1 MTSVVKP
8 LWAWL
13 CVAALGPLASC
24 KEGPPKL
31 EGGPTP
37 TSASAVPS
45 DENPNDFA
53 TPMKANI
60 PVETPGDKFPLNEQ
74 QLGQMINPTNAT
86 EYTGPTGVVEGTI
99 TVKGDAPAMRTFMT
113 LPKDCEAS
121 AKSIYAPAYR
131 AGPKGELA
139 DTLVAAIGVA
149 GFVRP
154 SREDKLVIIK
164 NCAIQPTVIDLSFG
178 QRLMVGNAD
187 SMPYMPQVPAKM
199 VVRRLALQGM
209 SPVPVILSQTGAIGM
224 TWLAGAMP
232 GTEVPTVTVFI
243 IPSALHTVTN
253 LDGKFRITGI
263 PVGKARISSSHLG
276 MDEAAKDVVIEA
288 GKELKVD
295 LVMTYRNPAA
305 AAPSTKP
312 SGSAKPIH

>member
-1 MTSVVKP
+1 MTSFAKP
-8 LWAWL
+8 LCACL
-13 CVAALGPLASC
+13 MFAALSSC

-37 TSASAVPS
+37 TAASAAAS
-45 DENPNDFA
+45 DENPEI
-53 TPMKANI
+53 PKPPKANI
-60 PVETPGDKFPLNEQ
+60 PAETPGDKFPLNEQ
-74 QLGQMINPTNAT
+74 QIGQMINPTNAT
-86 EYTGPTGVVEGTI
+86 EYTGPTGSVEGTI
-99 TVKGDAPAMRTFMT
+99 TVKGDPPAIKTFMT
-113 LPKDCEAS
+113 LPKECEAS
-121 AKSIYAPAYR
+121 AKAIYAPAYR

-139 DTLVAAIGVA
+139 DTLVAAIGVS

-154 SREDKLVIIK
+154 SREDKLVVIK
-164 NCAIQPTVIDLSFG
+164 NCAIEPTVIDLSFG

-187 SMPYMPQVPAKM
+187 SMPYMPQIPAKM
-199 VVRRLALQGM
+199 VIKRLALQGM

-232 GTEVPTVTVFI
+232 GTDVPTVTVFI

-253 LDGKFRITGI
+253 VDGQFRLTGI
-263 PVGKARISSSHLG
+263 PVGKARISASHLG
-276 MDEAAKDVVIEA
+276 MDESAKDVVVEA

-305 AAPSTKP
+305 AGAPSTKP
-312 SGSAKPIH
+312 STSAKPIH